1 MTQTLQIDCWTFQQ
15 AQILQQALVEI
26 GVASSLENYSTRA
39 NDSPNVHL
47 WVHLSTLDSLSTI
60 KAIATQHVMTTIVDR
75 HQQTQYVFMTL
86 TNNELPAGQ
95 DITER
100 GWLQPDVGTRFLRV
114 CIETRDGEHEYSDT
128 CVAVCPPNIQPEDVA
143 HGIAYSW
150 RDNFDHSPVDRD
162 CYWFESCC
170 IAVSVESVEVISR
183 SDYDVLR
190 RYLAELE
197 PTELEIQQA
206 IACRRGEPTHP
217 DLSDLDIEQDFTD
230 QTLFIS
236 GESGV
241 ARGVRKA
248 ATPYGISE
256 QEDLCI
262 DVQTALA
269 QLRQQIEDDRAEE
282 WQDAEWS
289 LLKLL
294 ERVGAFPHIPQIHFI

>member
-15 AQILQQALVEI
+15 VQILQQALVEI
-26 GVASSLENYSTRA
+26 GVASSLDNYSTRA

-47 WVHLSTLDSLSTI
+47 WVHLRTLDSLSKI
-60 KAIATQHVMTTIVDR
+60 KETATQHVMTTIVDR
-75 HQQTQYVFMTL
+75 HQQTQHVYTTL

-100 GWLQPDVGTRFLRV
+100 GWLQPDVDTRFLRI

-128 CVAVCPPNIQPEDVA
+128 CVAICPPNVQPEDVA

-150 RDNFDHSPVDRD
+150 RDDFDHSPVDRD

-190 RYLAELE
+190 RYLTELE
-197 PTELEIQQA
+197 PTELEVQQA
-206 IACRRGEPTHP
+206 IAYRRGEPTHP

-241 ARGVRKA
+241 ARDIRKA
-248 ATPYGISE
+248 ATPYRISE
-256 QEDLCI
+256 QDDLCV

-269 QLRQQIEDDRAEE
+269 QLRQQIEDNRAEE

-294 ERVGAFPHIPQIHFI
+294 ERVGAFPHIPQIRFV